1 MAEIKNELNAEMAT
15 TADQPLYEVT
25 VPYNNPVLVAARKK
39 SRLAVGIVCLIGVLV
54 DAAVA
59 IGAWLT
65 NEDGDMTVITIMMAA
80 LGVAFLACAI
90 WNFTHIKPSER
101 DNNKDVKL
109 DFFAESLKVVRNDQ
123 TTGKNKSLEN
133 CLYRSY
139 KSKQYVAKIYD
150 YENRLEIKVRTGSY
164 NGAPTYSVQILPKDV
179 LAAEQVSALLAFL
192 QEKLG
197 KDYVRK

>member
-1 MAEIKNELNAEMAT
+1 MAEMENAVE
-15 TADQPLYEVT
+15 QPLYAVT
-25 VPYNNPVLVAARKK
+25 VPYNNPILVAARKK
-39 SRLAVGIVCLIGVLV
+39 SRLAVGIVCLIGALV
-54 DAAVA
+54 DAAIA

-65 NEDGDMTVITIMMAA
+65 NEDNDMTIIFIMMAV
-80 LGVAFLACAI
+80 LGVAFLAGAI
-90 WNFTHIKPSER
+90 WNFTHLKASDR

-123 TTGKNKSLEN
+123 GTGKNKSLEN
-133 CLYRSY
+133 CLYRPY

-164 NGAPTYSVQILPKDV
+164 NGATTYSVQILPKDV